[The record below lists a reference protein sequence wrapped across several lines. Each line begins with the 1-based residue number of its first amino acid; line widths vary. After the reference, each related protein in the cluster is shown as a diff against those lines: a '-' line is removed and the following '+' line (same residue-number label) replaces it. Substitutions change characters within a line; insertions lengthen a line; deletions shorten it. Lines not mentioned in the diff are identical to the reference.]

1 MGLAYSFDVLYTLSP
16 AWESACARV
25 ASLGKDCG
33 VMRSGG
39 QDPQTAYVQDPQ
51 TAYVQDPQTAYVV
64 KATQTAYVGGGDT

>member
-51 TAYVQDPQTAYVV
+51 TAYVV